1 MLSRLFYFG
10 GYDWF
15 GPIIKIQD
23 VICCEGPARGDCIP
37 PSSAPR
43 APPDDPPRMVRS
55 RRGLRDASYIN
66 PGDTLFSYAFSPAG
80 GISGAASG
88 GQGRICRYFFRS
100 LVGLDIFFIP
110 WTYPQ
115 DAATVTG
122 SRDLS
127 LAGCGAEPC
136 L

>member
-23 VICCEGPARGDCIP
+23 VICCEG
-37 PSSAPR
+37 
-43 APPDDPPRMVRS
+43 
-55 RRGLRDASYIN
+55 
-66 PGDTLFSYAFSPAG
+66 
-80 GISGAASG
+80 
-88 GQGRICRYFFRS
+88 
-100 LVGLDIFFIP
+100 
-110 WTYPQ
+110 Q